1 MGGGRGGTYSLR
13 GPRGPGKPTIGP
25 MAPAAAAATAAGTS
39 HGVTMRRG
47 ESRPRPAPTLG
58 LSQTRSWAGVPAA
71 GQMCQAPPGHGDG
84 CRNGRAG
91 GKRRGAARPAP
102 ATEDLT
108 PPPPMAPPTPARP
121 ANLSGT
127 RGKWGGGWAA
137 RGRRC
142 VCTDGKDFITG
153 TLRAYIASV
162 VYQGYGHQARSEAQQ
177 ALYSAAAGG
186 GLACEAL
193 GPRLAGVAVI
203 GGGALPVEVVG
214 VHLLLPP
221 ARHTQN
227 RISQ

>member
-1 MGGGRGGTYSLR
+1 MGGSGQRMHFV
-13 GPRGPGKPTIGP
+13 GKKRIFVGKENCTMP

-39 HGVTMRRG
+39 HGVTMLGAKAGPNPRSVPGSLVGGRACSRADVPGTARPRGWLPERAGRRETARRG
-47 ESRPRPAPTLG
+47 SARA
-58 LSQTRSWAGVPAA
+58 
-71 GQMCQAPPGHGDG
+71 GDG
-84 CRNGRAG
+84 GLNS
-91 GKRRGAARPAP
+91 
-102 ATEDLT
+102 
-108 PPPPMAPPTPARP
+108 PPPMAPPTPARP

>member
-1 MGGGRGGTYSLR
+1 MAAPGPADLSARLRPPARPAPPPPFRAGAFRGGGVAGVGGGRGGTYSLR

-108 PPPPMAPPTPARP
+108 PPPPPMAPPTPARP
-121 ANLSGT
+121 AHLSGT
-127 RGKWGGGWAA
+127 RGK
-137 RGRRC
+137 
-142 VCTDGKDFITG
+142 F
-153 TLRAYIASV
+153 
-162 VYQGYGHQARSEAQQ
+162 
-177 ALYSAAAGG
+177 GG
-186 GLACEAL
+186 GLGCQ
-193 GPRLAGVAVI
+193 GT
-203 GGGALPVEVVG
+203 PVCVC
-214 VHLLLPP
+214 
-221 ARHTQN
+221 RW
-227 RISQ
+227 